1 MALPFLD
8 FFFPKNG
15 AFHIFVLLIPYQ
27 SVNLIAPGEAFDK
40 IIPMLIYPLNQI
52 GRDSNVKGS
61 DAATGED
68 VDAGMFLHLG
78 QYD

>member
-15 AFHIFVLLIPYQ
+15 AFLIFVWFIPYQ

-40 IIPMLIYPLNQI
+40 IVPMLIYPLNEI
-52 GRDSNVKGS
+52 GSDSDIKGSNVV
-61 DAATGED
+61 AGED

-78 QYD
+78 